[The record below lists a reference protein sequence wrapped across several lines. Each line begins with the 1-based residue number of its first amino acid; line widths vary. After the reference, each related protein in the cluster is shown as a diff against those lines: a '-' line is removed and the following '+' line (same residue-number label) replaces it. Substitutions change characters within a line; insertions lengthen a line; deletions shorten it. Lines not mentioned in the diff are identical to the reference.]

1 MIYNHN
7 HIGCN
12 FVPPIISIS
21 AHSQYDPST
30 DELFLAMTCLSGDA
44 LPKITYV
51 AYKIPDAGP
60 EILRNPSE
68 SLEEIFSRAEILHEE
83 IGKHNSMRRQVFRLI

>member
-1 MIYNHN
+1 MRPTL
-7 HIGCN
+7 
-12 FVPPIISIS
+12 FFFIS

-51 AYKIPDAGP
+51 AYKIPNAGS

-68 SLEEIFSRAEILHEE
+68 SLEDIFSRAEILHEE
-83 IGKHNSMRRQVFRLI
+83 IGKHNSMRRKVF